1 MNTSTQTNNT
11 TSTNNTKGTTTMNN
25 SNVNFKITSG
35 STCCSVGGFT
45 DYVVSVPVN
54 EVLITPVCRAV
65 DLFNAYVKDVGDIQ
79 IHFGDTL
86 AFCQDNYLQ
95 DNLSSSQQY
104 MESGL
109 EFGKIIAKVYPR
121 ASKDTPKDFLHV
133 NSFSINAPATN
144 KAKGTTMNTNSN
156 NNQGTNM
163 NPTTFEQA
171 VYNRINSCKTWN
183 ATRLNTVVRDMWSKD
198 KTLVKGETT
207 GDFMAKFFA
216 NFRGD
221 LQARRFNFFDSH
233 LVVEIYNRTW
243 NEHTNAT
250 PKEDCI
256 KDVIEAPITVQ
267 KPTYEVNV
275 YTDGSCNVGA
285 GTGGWGT
292 FFTIEG
298 HDKFNKELSGC
309 ATETTNNAM
318 ELTAVLEA
326 LKAMNLTKE
335 GFVFN
340 IITDSKYVLQSLSNK
355 NRYTSQGF
363 KKAANIEIL
372 KEIFSVMDAKGIKLE
387 TCPTNITGNK
397 TIQSGDIVLK
407 TVDGKINFLWVKGH
421 SSNGGNDKADKL
433 ATDARKQLDKDLKHS
448 VDAVVAEVVL
458 EPTTEDQG
466 SSIVDSTPYSVS
478 EIPEEILALDLDTPK
493 TGKSNAAFNDVE
505 F

>member
-1 MNTSTQTNNT
+1 MNTSTQANNT
-11 TSTNNTKGTTTMNN
+11 STTTNTKGTTMNN
-25 SNVNFKITSG
+25 SIVNFKITSG

-45 DYVVSVPVN
+45 NHIVSIPVS
-54 EVLITPVCRAV
+54 EILLTPVHMAV

-79 IHFGDTL
+79 THFGDTL
-86 AFCQDNYLQ
+86 VFCQEEYLRENQ
-95 DNLSSSQQY
+95 NNQQY
-104 MESGL
+104 IESGL
-109 EFGKIIAKVYPR
+109 EFCKIIAKVYPR
-121 ASKDTPKDFLHV
+121 ASKDTPKDFLQI
-133 NSFSINAPATN
+133 NSFSFSTPSTT
-144 KAKGTTMNTNSN
+144 KSKGITMNTNSN

-250 PKEDCI
+250 PKEDYI

>member
-1 MNTSTQTNNT
+1 MNTSTQANNT
-11 TSTNNTKGTTTMNN
+11 STTTKG
-25 SNVNFKITSG
+25 I
-35 STCCSVGGFT
+35 
-45 DYVVSVPVN
+45 
-54 EVLITPVCRAV
+54 
-65 DLFNAYVKDVGDIQ
+65 
-79 IHFGDTL
+79 
-86 AFCQDNYLQ
+86 
-95 DNLSSSQQY
+95 
-104 MESGL
+104 
-109 EFGKIIAKVYPR
+109 
-121 ASKDTPKDFLHV
+121 
-133 NSFSINAPATN
+133 
-144 KAKGTTMNTNSN
+144 TMNTNSN

-171 VYNRINSCKTWN
+171 VYDRINSCKTWN

-207 GDFMAKFFA
+207 GDFIAKFFA

-243 NEHTNAT
+243 NEHTNST
-250 PKEDCI
+250 PKEDYI

-275 YTDGSCNVGA
+275 YTDGSCNVGV

-397 TIQSGDIVLK
+397 SIQSGDIVLK

-478 EIPEEILALDLDTPK
+478 EIPKEILALDLDTPK